1 MARYFV
7 ELSYDG
13 TNYHGW
19 QSQPNAVT
27 VQQVM
32 EQAFTTL
39 LKEEIA
45 LTGCGRTDT
54 GVHASR
60 FVAHFDSEQSDLGLP
75 AGPDLHSGFT
85 QHKGSTQHNGFTQR
99 DGLSQQMDLVYRL
112 NGYLPDDIAVHGI
125 SRVDDSMHARF
136 SAKYRKYIYVI
147 RKTKPLFNRP
157 FCYYYYAD
165 LDVDKMNAACEI
177 LKEQSDFT
185 SFSKLHTDVK
195 TNNCKIMEAVWTARE
210 DGYDFTITAD
220 RFLRNMVR
228 SIVGTM
234 IGIGSGKMEPEE
246 FRAVIEARDRGR
258 AGMSAP
264 AKGLFLVD
272 VGY

>member
-1 MARYFV
+1 MYRYFV

-19 QSQPNAVT
+19 QVQPNAT
-27 VQQVM
+27 NVQQTL
-32 EQAFTTL
+32 EKAFSTL
-39 LKEEIA
+39 LKEDIS

-54 GVHASR
+54 GVHASY
-60 FVAHFDSEQSDLGLP
+60 FVAHFDSEQTDLDLP
-75 AGPDLHSGFT
+75 AGPGQHRDIDHHNNPSQQADLVF
-85 QHKGSTQHNGFTQR
+85 KLNGF
-99 DGLSQQMDLVYRL
+99 
-112 NGYLPDDIAVHGI
+112 LPNDIAIHAI
-125 SRVDDSMHARF
+125 TRVDPAMHARF
-136 SAKYRKYIYVI
+136 SATYRQYIYQI

-165 LDVDKMNAACEI
+165 LDVEKMNVACEI
-177 LKEQSDFT
+177 LMEYTDFT

-195 TNNCKIMEAVWTARE
+195 TNNCKITKAEWRAHD

-234 IGIGSGKMEPEE
+234 IEIGSGKMEPEE
-246 FRAVIEARDRGR
+246 IREVIEAKDRSR
-258 AGMSAP
+258 AGTSAP

-272 VGY
+272 VAYGE

>member
-7 ELSYDG
+7 EFSYDG

-54 GVHASR
+54 GVHASL
-60 FVAHFDSEQSDLGLP
+60 FVAHFDSNTEEIDLQ
-75 AGPDLHSGFT
+75 D
-85 QHKGSTQHNGFTQR
+85 
-99 DGLSQQMDLVYRL
+99 DLVFRL
-112 NGYLPDDIAVHGI
+112 NGYLPEDIAVHAI
-125 SRVDDSMHARF
+125 SRVNAAMHARF
-136 SAKYRKYIYVI
+136 SAKYRTYIYVI

-165 LDVDKMNAACEI
+165 LDVEKMNAACEI
-177 LKEQSDFT
+177 LKEYTDFT

-195 TNNCKIMEAVWTARE
+195 TNNCRILEAVWTAHK

-246 FRAVIEARDRGR
+246 FRAVIEVRDRGR